1 MNYIWCLMIIVSIV
15 VSIFNGTVD
24 QTINGAFEG
33 AKSAVFTVL
42 SFAGVMCFW
51 TGIMKIAENAGLS
64 QKLEKLL
71 KPIINFLF
79 PNAGQNAKKYIA
91 VNMSANILGM
101 GNAAT
106 PMGIKAMQCLDNE
119 NNNPLY
125 TSKNMCM
132 LVVLN
137 TTSVQ
142 LIPTTI
148 IALRVASGSANPFSV
163 ILPIWISSFT
173 AVEEECNVCIL
184 LCFGNS
190 KLCKT
195 FLADVFTECHFKSFR
210 RICYSYIWH

>member
-1 MNYIWCLMIIVSIV
+1 MGLFGFGNSNKSQIQMCAFKISTGLGQIEKEFQSSGGGVTPMIRGI
-15 VSIFNGTVD
+15 
-24 QTINGAFEG
+24 A
-33 AKSAVFTVL
+33 SALQNEART
-42 SFAGVMCFW
+42 
-51 TGIMKIAENAGLS
+51 
-64 QKLEKLL
+64 LEKLL

-106 PMGIKAMQCLDNE
+106 PMGIKAMQCLDKE

-148 IALRVASGSANPFSV
+148 IALRVAVGSANPFSV

-173 AVEEECNVCIL
+173 AAFIALTLTKL
-184 LCFGNS
+184 LYR
-190 KLCKT
+190 
-195 FLADVFTECHFKSFR
+195 E
-210 RICYSYIWH
+210 

>member
-79 PNAGQNAKKYIA
+79 PNAGQNAKKYA
-91 VNMSANILGM
+91 CRFEHHVRTAY
-101 GNAAT
+101 T
-106 PMGIKAMQCLDNE
+106 H
-119 NNNPLY
+119 NNN
-125 TSKNMCM
+125 
-132 LVVLN
+132 
-137 TTSVQ
+137 
-142 LIPTTI
+142 
-148 IALRVASGSANPFSV
+148 RSA
-163 ILPIWISSFT
+163 
-173 AVEEECNVCIL
+173 CC
-184 LCFGNS
+184 GR
-190 KLCKT
+190 LCKSV
-195 FLADVFTECHFKSFR
+195 FGYSADLDFFIHR
-210 RICYSYIWH
+210 RIYCFNTDKITI

>member
-106 PMGIKAMQCLDNE
+106 PLGIKAMKELAKC
-119 NNNPLY
+119 
-125 TSKNMCM
+125 SKDGSATNSMCM
-132 LVVLN
+132 LAVVN
-137 TTSVQ
+137 SASIQ
-142 LIPTTI
+142 LIPSTLIAVRSSLGSRAPTEI
-148 IALRVASGSANPFSV
+148 IV
-163 ILPIWISSFT
+163 PIWITS
-173 AVEEECNVCIL
+173 AV
-184 LCFGNS
+184 
-190 KLCKT
+190 
-195 FLADVFTECHFKSFR
+195 VFASGV
-210 RICYSYIWH
+210 ICAKIAEGRL

>member
-24 QTINGAFEG
+24 QTINSAFEG

-106 PMGIKAMQCLDNE
+106 PMGIKAMQCLDKE

-125 TSKNMCM
+125 TSKNVYACRFEHH
-132 LVVLN
+132 VRTAYTHN
-137 TTSVQ
+137 NN
-142 LIPTTI
+142 
-148 IALRVASGSANPFSV
+148 RSA
-163 ILPIWISSFT
+163 
-173 AVEEECNVCIL
+173 CC
-184 LCFGNS
+184 GR
-190 KLCKT
+190 LCKSV
-195 FLADVFTECHFKSFR
+195 FGYSADLDFFIHR
-210 RICYSYIWH
+210 RIYCFNTDKITI

>member
-33 AKSAVFTVL
+33 AKSAVFTV
-42 SFAGVMCFW
+42 
-51 TGIMKIAENAGLS
+51 LS

-106 PMGIKAMQCLDNE
+106 PMGIKAMQCLDKE

-173 AVEEECNVCIL
+173 AAFIALTLTKL
-184 LCFGNS
+184 LYR
-190 KLCKT
+190 
-195 FLADVFTECHFKSFR
+195 E
-210 RICYSYIWH
+210 

>member
-106 PMGIKAMQCLDNE
+106 PMGIKAMQCLDKE

-125 TSKNMCM
+125 TSKNMCP

-148 IALRVASGSANPFSV
+148 IALRVAAGSANPFSV

-173 AVEEECNVCIL
+173 ASFIALTLTKL
-184 LCFGNS
+184 LYR
-190 KLCKT
+190 
-195 FLADVFTECHFKSFR
+195 E
-210 RICYSYIWH
+210 

>member
-24 QTINGAFEG
+24 QTINSAFEG

-71 KPIINFLF
+71 KPIINLLF

-106 PMGIKAMQCLDNE
+106 PMGIKAMQCLDKE

-137 TTSVQ
+137 TT
-142 LIPTTI
+142 TI
-148 IALRVASGSANPFSV
+148 IALRVAAGSANPFSV

-173 AVEEECNVCIL
+173 AAFIALTLTKL
-184 LCFGNS
+184 LYR
-190 KLCKT
+190 
-195 FLADVFTECHFKSFR
+195 E
-210 RICYSYIWH
+210 

>member
-1 MNYIWCLMIIVSIV
+1 MLLDGYYENCRKCGIVTEIREIIKTYNKLPVS
-15 VSIFNGTVD
+15 
-24 QTINGAFEG
+24 
-33 AKSAVFTVL
+33 
-42 SFAGVMCFW
+42 
-51 TGIMKIAENAGLS
+51 
-64 QKLEKLL
+64 
-71 KPIINFLF
+71 
-79 PNAGQNAKKYIA
+79 NAGQNAKKYIA

-106 PMGIKAMQCLDNE
+106 PMGIKAMQCLDKE

-148 IALRVASGSANPFSV
+148 IALRVAADSANPFSV

-173 AVEEECNVCIL
+173 AAFIALTLTKL
-184 LCFGNS
+184 LYR
-190 KLCKT
+190 
-195 FLADVFTECHFKSFR
+195 E
-210 RICYSYIWH
+210 

>member
-24 QTINGAFEG
+24 QTINSAFEG

-71 KPIINFLF
+71 KPII
-79 PNAGQNAKKYIA
+79 
-91 VNMSANILGM
+91 
-101 GNAAT
+101 
-106 PMGIKAMQCLDNE
+106 KAMQCLDKE

-125 TSKNMCM
+125 TSKNMCT

-148 IALRVASGSANPFSV
+148 IALRVAAGSANPFSV

-173 AVEEECNVCIL
+173 AAFIALTLTKL
-184 LCFGNS
+184 LYR
-190 KLCKT
+190 
-195 FLADVFTECHFKSFR
+195 E
-210 RICYSYIWH
+210 

>member
-106 PMGIKAMQCLDNE
+106 PMGIKAMQCLDKE
-119 NNNPLY
+119 
-125 TSKNMCM
+125 
-132 LVVLN
+132 N

-148 IALRVASGSANPFSV
+148 IALRVAAGSANPFSV

-173 AVEEECNVCIL
+173 AAFIALTLTKL
-184 LCFGNS
+184 LYR
-190 KLCKT
+190 
-195 FLADVFTECHFKSFR
+195 E
-210 RICYSYIWH
+210 